1 MNNNADDEIQVMIKR
16 TLTNGGNM
24 TLDAIVELVITLK
37 AESIGRSDDYET
49 GQDDAYNA
57 VLNKIKLF
65 KEILNK

>member
-1 MNNNADDEIQVMIKR
+1 MNNSADDEIQVMIKR

-37 AESIGRSDDYET
+37 AESIGRSDDYEI